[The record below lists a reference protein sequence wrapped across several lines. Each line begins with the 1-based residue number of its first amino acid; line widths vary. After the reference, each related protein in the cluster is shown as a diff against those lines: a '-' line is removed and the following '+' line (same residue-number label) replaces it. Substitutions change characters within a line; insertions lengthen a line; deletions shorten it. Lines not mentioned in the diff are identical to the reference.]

1 MINKYKIIKQN
12 NNNYYKKMRIL
23 NKKYKTY

>member
-12 NNNYYKKMRIL
+12 NHNYYKKMRNL
-23 NKKYKTY
+23 NKKSKTY